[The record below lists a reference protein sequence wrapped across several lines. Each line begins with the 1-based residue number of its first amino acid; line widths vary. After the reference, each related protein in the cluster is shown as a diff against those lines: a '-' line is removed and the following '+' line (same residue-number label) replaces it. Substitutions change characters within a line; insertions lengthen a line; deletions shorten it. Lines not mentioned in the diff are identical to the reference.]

1 MRNSI
6 TPKILFIKD
15 VEHLLRRNRLTL
27 RRMWY
32 RGDFP
37 EPTGR
42 INNRLYW
49 KAEIID
55 QWINARECGQ

>member
-1 MRNSI
+1 MSTNQTI
-6 TPKILFIKD
+6 PLPIIWFINDLEK
-15 VEHLLRRNRLTL
+15 LLRRNRLTL

-37 EPTGR
+37 KPCGR

-49 KAEIID
+49 KANVVD
-55 QWINARECGQ
+55 QWLQNK